1 MMLDVQL
8 KVTPEELKVK
18 AEQVNGHLSALRQ
31 RFQSMEQSVN
41 RSASYWQGEAGDM
54 HRRDYQERKEG
65 IGEIF
70 RRLSEQVSD
79 LQAIAAN
86 YQESERQVSEFL
98 GDLPSDVIL

>member
-1 MMLDVQL
+1 MIMDVQL

-18 AEQVNGHLSALRQ
+18 AEQVNGHLSVLRQ

-41 RSASYWQGEAGDM
+41 HSAAYWQGEAGEM
-54 HRRDYQERKEG
+54 HRRDYQERKES

-70 RRLSEQVSD
+70 QRLSEQVSD
-79 LQAIAAN
+79 LQEIAAN